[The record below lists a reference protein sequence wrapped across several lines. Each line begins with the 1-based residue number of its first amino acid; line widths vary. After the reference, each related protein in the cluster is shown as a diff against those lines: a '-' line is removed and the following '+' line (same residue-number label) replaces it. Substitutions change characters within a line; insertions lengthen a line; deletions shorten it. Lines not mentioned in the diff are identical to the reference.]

1 MANDILKYTSKDYKS
16 ISSDLIDAIPALTD
30 TWTSREDGDPGIVLI
45 KEMSAIGDML
55 SYNLDKQ
62 VLEFYGPTVTQRK
75 NAAKLFE
82 LIGYNM
88 HWYRS
93 AMTTVTM
100 TYTPRGFGYMD
111 VLRRASLADDSSI
124 DDIYYEYRLNY
135 SDDYYISVGDHSGC
149 VQIPPVSSLPEW
161 LSEFS
166 YIDVSG
172 EGKWCGTPREA
183 AEHQKDFEQ
192 IKNTDAFKNNARTF
206 RDYSKDI
213 YVACCNDSSNLLNLH
228 TYIEDSQK
236 QLDIHPDD
244 YSGLSYSII
253 PSISSRYVDD
263 SGNYLPTIR
272 LKPFEPTQVKAIQGN
287 LKSITLSA
295 TQLQNNKY
303 YLPESELDEE
313 NIFVSYKTDATN
325 RLQNSSIF
333 LQRTDNL
340 LTETY
345 ISESSKEI
353 DGYESSNGLYVYFQ
367 FRVDD
372 FDYPY
377 IELSSYWNTVIPETA
392 QFTIYYFKTSGKYG
406 NITKNFLKRYGQY
419 GSTTLSIENFDTNT
433 SQYDNNGYLLSY
445 CGKNPETAREGYINS
460 LNYVTTFN
468 SLVTIFD
475 FERFTTRLEGMTN
488 SLAVDK
494 QRMID
499 LNKKIYYECKSYDI
513 DKLKSILGKVNDDDT
528 VETLIKKLYEIRKVV
543 QIDPNNI
550 NPTVFP
556 SDIQSESSIDFTD
569 SEFKSY
575 TLNMYPVYGSFRV
588 TDDAGNSVAE
598 FITQRDSDSR
608 SLPYTLYG
616 LLVDRD
622 ADASKVWTYIDREYA
637 DVHIASVEPKPTY
650 ARVFDWYCCGII
662 HLTKS
667 VSMADAENILSN
679 VKRHLADVFS
689 ARNVKF
695 GIKITQMEV
704 IQAVMEAD
712 PRIRYFDAGIGDKK
726 VIVYNAQLGESASDF
741 FNIDAYF
748 NPESIMRY
756 VQNTDSSNNLLI
768 IDSSYIQTSSN
779 YIQG

>member
-100 TYTPRGFGYMD
+100 TYTPRGLGYMD

-135 SDDYYISVGDHSGC
+135 SDDYYISMIGDLHYGC
-149 VQIPPVSSLPEW
+149 VQIPPVSSLPSW

-172 EGKWCGTPREA
+172 EGCNKPSDTT
-183 AEHQKDFEQ
+183 DFEK
-192 IKNTDAFKNNARTF
+192 IKNTEAFKDNARTF
-206 RDYSKDI
+206 RGYSKTI
-213 YVACCNDSSNLLNLH
+213 YTACCNDSSNLLNLH
-228 TYIEDSQK
+228 TYIEDSQR

-287 LKSITLSA
+287 LKSITFSA

-313 NIFVSYKTDATN
+313 NIFVSYKTDTTN
-325 RLQNSSIF
+325 SLQNSSIF

-345 ISESSKEI
+345 ISDSSKEI
-353 DGYESSNGLYVYFQ
+353 EDYESSNGLYVYFQ

-377 IELSSYWNTVIPETA
+377 IELSSYWNTVI
-392 QFTIYYFKTSGKYG
+392 S
-406 NITKNFLKRYGQY
+406 
-419 GSTTLSIENFDTNT
+419 
-433 SQYDNNGYLLSY
+433 
-445 CGKNPETAREGYINS
+445 
-460 LNYVTTFN
+460 
-468 SLVTIFD
+468 
-475 FERFTTRLEGMTN
+475 
-488 SLAVDK
+488 
-494 QRMID
+494 
-499 LNKKIYYECKSYDI
+499 
-513 DKLKSILGKVNDDDT
+513 
-528 VETLIKKLYEIRKVV
+528 
-543 QIDPNNI
+543 
-550 NPTVFP
+550 
-556 SDIQSESSIDFTD
+556 
-569 SEFKSY
+569 
-575 TLNMYPVYGSFRV
+575 
-588 TDDAGNSVAE
+588 
-598 FITQRDSDSR
+598 
-608 SLPYTLYG
+608 
-616 LLVDRD
+616 
-622 ADASKVWTYIDREYA
+622 
-637 DVHIASVEPKPTY
+637 
-650 ARVFDWYCCGII
+650 
-662 HLTKS
+662 
-667 VSMADAENILSN
+667 
-679 VKRHLADVFS
+679 
-689 ARNVKF
+689 
-695 GIKITQMEV
+695 
-704 IQAVMEAD
+704 
-712 PRIRYFDAGIGDKK
+712 
-726 VIVYNAQLGESASDF
+726 
-741 FNIDAYF
+741 
-748 NPESIMRY
+748 
-756 VQNTDSSNNLLI
+756 
-768 IDSSYIQTSSN
+768 
-779 YIQG
+779 